1 MKKLF
6 LTIALFFSFS
16 VYGIAVD
23 TNDNDTYFENYVLST
38 LIQNDEKDID
48 NISLNTHYDVYKS
61 IIKAEEAY
69 FKAKLKDVQ
78 SDKVFVTKADVLKK
92 CYIEAIKA
100 GDEAYKIQRSRVEV
114 AESSSATDNLANK
127 NLDIRYSSLD
137 TAKANAAKMFSA
149 LRKTETETI
158 EPNSNKALKLYNK
171 AAKFYDKAINSYR
184 DIVIACSSINPDI
197 IKEAEKVK
205 GTKQYARYEAY
216 ITKKRKATEF
226 WTREQTYV
234 KKLKDVCEA
243 DARVASVHIELYEAA
258 KTYDKTAKTYAK
270 AAKTYAKVAKN
281 SIKSSIEIPEADRLD
296 CFEFEDAVELHKSH
310 KISDAQLASVPAS
323 KAYWETMNAYA
334 VYCRTKLKF
343 SETIVAACREHGEA
357 VNLQTELNKSFVE
370 QDRVNVLCQAECV
383 GCY

>member
-1 MKKLF
+1 ML
-6 LTIALFFSFS
+6 A
-16 VYGIAVD
+16 IAVD
-23 TNDNDTYFENYVLST
+23 TNDTYFENYVLHR
-38 LIQNDEKDID
+38 LIENDDKDIYK
-48 NISLNTHYDVYKS
+48 IILNSRYEAYKS
-61 IIKAEEAY
+61 IVKAQEAY
-69 FKAKLKDVQ
+69 FKAKAKDVQ
-78 SDKVFVTKADVLKK
+78 SDKVFVTKADTLKK
-92 CYIEAIKA
+92 YYIEAINA
-100 GDEAYKIQRSRVEV
+100 GDEAYKIQRSRFEV
-114 AESSSATDNLANK
+114 AESSSATDNLATK
-127 NLDIRYSSLD
+127 NLDIQYSTLA

-149 LRKTETETI
+149 LYKTETETI

-205 GTKQYARYEAY
+205 GTKEYARYEAY
-216 ITKKRKATEF
+216 ITRKRKATEF

-234 KKLKDVCEA
+234 KKLKEVCEA
-243 DARVASVHIELYEAA
+243 YAKVDAVRLELYEAA

-281 SIKSSIEIPEADRLD
+281 SIKSSIEIPEADRLAY
-296 CFEFEDAVELHKSH
+296 FEFEDAVELHKSH

-323 KAYWETMNAYA
+323 KAYWKTMNAYA

-357 VNLQTELNKSFVE
+357 VKLQTELNKSLVE
-370 QDRVNVLCQAECV
+370 QDRDILLGQVEYSLCF
-383 GCY
+383 